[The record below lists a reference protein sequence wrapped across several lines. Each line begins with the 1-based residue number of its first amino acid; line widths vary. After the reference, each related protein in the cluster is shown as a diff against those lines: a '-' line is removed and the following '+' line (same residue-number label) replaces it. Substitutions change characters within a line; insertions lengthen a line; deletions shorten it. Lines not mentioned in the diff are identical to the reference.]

1 MGRDVK
7 KRTDYVSD
15 SVFLYRLAQV
25 VRTDANLSDYER
37 ETAYKLLHDTMDI
50 LRQVDARRTPPL
62 RKGDSNV
69 R

>member
-25 VRTDANLSDYER
+25 VRTDDNLSEYER
-37 ETAYKLLHDTMDI
+37 ETAFKLLHDTITI
-50 LRQVDARRTPPL
+50 LRQVDARRIPPHH
-62 RKGDSNV
+62 
-69 R
+69 